1 MAQGEIQ
8 VWVLRL
14 SEPWRLIVA
23 RLSTRTKSRETA
35 RSPTRLD
42 SNKVDYSDVEM
53 RRSAA
58 SRRRMSPGRRLAYA
72 IGLPILRLV
81 LWALNSTYRHVRPI
95 GRDIA
100 ERIVADAGQAY
111 VPCYWHQ
118 QHILC
123 TQLLRSWIRSGFRAC
138 FIISAS
144 VDGEV
149 PARIARSWGAE
160 VIRGSAA
167 NTGALVLR
175 DAQQKMREGVSIV
188 AASDGPLGPAFEFK
202 TGTVLMA
209 RVGGAPLVP
218 IACAAD
224 RAWYMNTWDHFMIP
238 KPFARVVVAVGEP
251 IDVPRGAS
259 PQEFEA
265 LRARMQNA
273 IEALNQE
280 SREAVVDAT

>member
-1 MAQGEIQ
+1 MN
-8 VWVLRL
+8 
-14 SEPWRLIVA
+14 
-23 RLSTRTKSRETA
+23 
-35 RSPTRLD
+35 
-42 SNKVDYSDVEM
+42 SNKVDFSDVEM

-72 IGLPILRLV
+72 IGLPILRLI
-81 LWALNSTYRHVRPI
+81 LWALHSSYRHVRPI
-95 GRDIA
+95 GGDIA
-100 ERIVADAGQAY
+100 DRIVTDHGQAY

-123 TQLLRSWIRSGFRAC
+123 SQLMRSLIRRGFRAC
-138 FIISAS
+138 YIISPS

-149 PARIARSWGAE
+149 PARVARSWGAD

-175 DAQQKMREGVSIV
+175 DAQQKMKDGVSIV
-188 AASDGPLGPAFEFK
+188 ATSDGPLGPAFEFK
-202 TGTVLMA
+202 AGTVLMA
-209 RVGGAPLVP
+209 RVGSAPLVP

-238 KPFARVVVAVGEP
+238 KPFARVVVAIGEP
-251 IDVPRGAS
+251 IEVPRNAS

-265 LRARMQNA
+265 IRARMQHA
-273 IEALNQE
+273 IEALIQE
-280 SREAVVDAT
+280 SKAAVVDAT